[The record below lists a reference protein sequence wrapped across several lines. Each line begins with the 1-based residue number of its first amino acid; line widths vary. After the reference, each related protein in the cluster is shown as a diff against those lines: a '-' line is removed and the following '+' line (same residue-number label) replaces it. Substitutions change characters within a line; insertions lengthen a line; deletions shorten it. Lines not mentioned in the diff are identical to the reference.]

1 MLEAIVTIIMTAG
14 LTMATISLALVI
26 FNDALE
32 EVTGYSIAMWIT
44 KWREKKHDRD
54 FI

>member
-1 MLEAIVTIIMTAG
+1 MTVG
-14 LTMATISLALVI
+14 VTMATISLALVI

-44 KWREKKHDRD
+44 KWREKRYDKD